1 VEDVRDRPRFRE
13 ADAARLAAECYG
25 LAVTARPLPS
35 ERDQNFLLEGP
46 SGERHV
52 LKFAHPAVRREILE
66 AQNQAMDHLTRR
78 GFPCPGVCRT
88 PAGEHILPV
97 VSSGQKPSLMRLLTY
112 LPGRPL
118 AHVRPHTPELLRG
131 LGRLLGDLS
140 RGLSD
145 FDHPAAHRELVWDLA
160 HFPRTL
166 LRYSRMIA
174 DPERRR
180 IVETFLA
187 HYEEAVPPLAARLRT
202 GVIHN
207 DANDFNLLVAG
218 TGDEAHACGLIDF
231 GDMVHSARV
240 HELAVALAYAMLGK
254 EDPLA
259 AAAEVAG
266 GYHERFPLEEA
277 EVDVLY
283 LLACARLCLSVS
295 LSAHQRRLEPANE
308 YLSISEAPAWELL
321 DRLAGRPG
329 VSPGVH
335 PRLAR
340 AILRHA
346 CGLSASPGTPAVV
359 AWLREHRE
367 AIGKVVEPDLN
378 PDNVTVLDL
387 GVGSTDCPQ
396 GDALGYFPSPL
407 RGEKQWGHPEGVE
420 ESSPG
425 QRPGKAPPG
434 ADVEAWSEAVFRRIR
449 EAGAEV
455 GVGRYD
461 EARVCYTAPQFL
473 SRENGREGWRTIHL
487 GIDLFLPAGSP
498 VRAPLD
504 GTIHSF
510 RDNDRPLDYGPTVI
524 LRHEAGD
531 GVSFFTLYGH
541 LSGASLDGLAEGQ
554 VVLAGELIGEVG
566 DVGENGGWP
575 PHLHLQL
582 IIDLLDCVGDFPGV
596 AEPDRRAVWREL
608 CPDPNLILHI
618 PEKVFPPRALD
629 GAEILAHRAE
639 CLGRSLSVS
648 YRAPVHIVRASGAYL
663 FDVEGRVYLDAVN
676 NVAHVGHG
684 HPRVVAALARQ
695 AAVLNTNTRYLH
707 ENIVRYARRLCATL
721 PEPLRVCFF
730 VNSGSEANDLAWRLA
745 RAYTGRS
752 EAVVVD
758 GAYHGHLSSLIDLS
772 PYKFDGPGGAG
783 APAHVHKVPM
793 PDGYRGPYK
802 HADPEAGVKY
812 ASHVGEALARSRG
825 VAAFFCESLLSCGG
839 QVVLPPGYLAEAYRR
854 VRAAGGVCIADEV
867 QVGFGRVGT
876 HFWGFETQG
885 VVPDIVTLGKSI
897 GNGHPL
903 GAVVTTPAIAEAFAG
918 GMEYFNTY
926 GGNPVSCAVGLAVLD
941 VIAEERLQER
951 ALAVGTRLKEGLN
964 TLVEKHALIGE
975 VRGMGLFLGIELV
988 EDRDTLAPAAAV
1000 ASYAME
1006 GMRQR
1011 RVLLSTDGPLH
1022 NVLKIK
1028 PPLTFSAGD
1037 ADRLVQD
1044 LDRVLSWA

>member
-1 VEDVRDRPRFRE
+1 
-13 ADAARLAAECYG
+13 
-25 LAVTARPLPS
+25 
-35 ERDQNFLLEGP
+35 
-46 SGERHV
+46 
-52 LKFAHPAVRREILE
+52 
-66 AQNQAMDHLTRR
+66 
-78 GFPCPGVCRT
+78 
-88 PAGEHILPV
+88 
-97 VSSGQKPSLMRLLTY
+97 
-112 LPGRPL
+112 
-118 AHVRPHTPELLRG
+118 
-131 LGRLLGDLS
+131 
-140 RGLSD
+140 
-145 FDHPAAHRELVWDLA
+145 
-160 HFPRTL
+160 
-166 LRYSRMIA
+166 
-174 DPERRR
+174 
-180 IVETFLA
+180 
-187 HYEEAVPPLAARLRT
+187 
-202 GVIHN
+202 
-207 DANDFNLLVAG
+207 
-218 TGDEAHACGLIDF
+218 
-231 GDMVHSARV
+231 
-240 HELAVALAYAMLGK
+240 
-254 EDPLA
+254 
-259 AAAEVAG
+259 
-266 GYHERFPLEEA
+266 
-277 EVDVLY
+277 
-283 LLACARLCLSVS
+283 
-295 LSAHQRRLEPANE
+295 
-308 YLSISEAPAWELL
+308 
-321 DRLAGRPG
+321 
-329 VSPGVH
+329 
-335 PRLAR
+335 
-340 AILRHA
+340 
-346 CGLSASPGTPAVV
+346 
-359 AWLREHRE
+359 
-367 AIGKVVEPDLN
+367 
-378 PDNVTVLDL
+378 
-387 GVGSTDCPQ
+387 
-396 GDALGYFPSPL
+396 
-407 RGEKQWGHPEGVE
+407 
-420 ESSPG
+420 
-425 QRPGKAPPG
+425 
-434 ADVEAWSEAVFRRIR
+434 
-449 EAGAEV
+449 
-455 GVGRYD
+455 
-461 EARVCYTAPQFL
+461 
-473 SRENGREGWRTIHL
+473 
-487 GIDLFLPAGSP
+487 
-498 VRAPLD
+498 
-504 GTIHSF
+504 
-510 RDNDRPLDYGPTVI
+510 
-524 LRHEAGD
+524 
-531 GVSFFTLYGH
+531 
-541 LSGASLDGLAEGQ
+541 
-554 VVLAGELIGEVG
+554 
-566 DVGENGGWP
+566 
-575 PHLHLQL
+575 
-582 IIDLLDCVGDFPGV
+582 
-596 AEPDRRAVWREL
+596 
-608 CPDPNLILHI
+608 
-618 PEKVFPPRALD
+618 
-629 GAEILAHRAE
+629 
-639 CLGRSLSVS
+639 
-648 YRAPVHIVRASGAYL
+648 
-663 FDVEGRVYLDAVN
+663 VYLDAVHN
-676 NVAHVGHG
+676 GAHVGHG